1 MKIYF
6 KLLIIA
12 LFLITVAGCKK
23 QESPL
28 PGNAFLRKGIEYRV
42 VQATTSIYVSTACSS
57 QKLAGTFSIIAA
69 STNPV
74 DTMYLQY
81 YNLPTFSGS
90 STLSAHNTNC
100 LPYSFITAPDYSY
113 FVDAQAGGILTLTNN
128 TYSFKNIRYYD
139 SSLGED
145 FTLNISGSY

>member
-23 QESPL
+23 QESP
-28 PGNAFLRKGIEYRV
+28 PPSNAFFRKGIEYRV
-42 VQATTSIYVSTACSS
+42 VQATTSKYVSTACSS

-100 LPYSFITAPDYSY
+100 LFYGFITAPDYSY